1 LTEKLSGTRADV
13 HLDVGG
19 GRCHDA
25 SHRSTH
31 VSGRYSQYYLQV
43 RDTRELPIVQRLLRL
58 GGQRR
63 FLFDT
68 VLLAVAGVAAA
79 QLFNFVLE
87 LSRRV
92 FLRGIAG
99 YLPPGLPS
107 EGGSSMPVIGP
118 HGVTLVLVTVTL
130 GGLIVGVF
138 VEWLAPEA
146 EGHGTDALI
155 RAFHRSGGA
164 LRGRVAPVKLA
175 ASAITIGSGGAA
187 GREGPIALVAAT
199 IGSWY
204 AGITGRDER
213 DRRLLMLVGAA
224 AGLSAIFRSPI
235 GAAFFVIEVLY
246 VDMEFESRA
255 MLYAMLAAV
264 MAYALNGLFV
274 GWGALFVVPQVNR
287 LRGPADYGW
296 YALLGVVAGLFSTVQ
311 PLVFYRTRDLFR
323 ALPVPR
329 WLKPAIGA
337 ALTGV
342 IILAYPQVIA
352 GGYGWIQRAIDGGLT
367 VGTMAMLSVAELI
380 AMSFTVASGGSGGV
394 FAPSLFMGA
403 MLGGAIAS
411 GAGEP
416 TAPFVVV
423 GMAAVFAGAGHVP
436 VSSMFMV
443 TEMTGGYTL
452 LVPAALAVMLSY
464 LIQITL
470 SRRMRYRGIYEAQ
483 VASRGDS
490 PAHHTQHLEIAL
502 RILREK
508 HPVRIEQLGEIDL
521 VTLLRSGIPV
531 ELPDDFR
538 LFVGVL
544 RKDSP
549 LAGTTVSASGRAVA
563 GEGTN
568 ILGILRGD
576 HMIAPRADVV
586 LTEGDRIIVLAR
598 GDVSLRAHLDPW

>member
-1 LTEKLSGTRADV
+1 MSSQRI
-13 HLDVGG
+13 LDSAVV
-19 GRCHDA
+19 R
-25 SHRSTH
+25 R
-31 VSGRYSQYYLQV
+31 VLQA
-43 RDTRELPIVQRLLRL
+43 

-68 VLLAVAGVAAA
+68 VLLAIAGVASA
-79 QLFNFVLE
+79 QLFNL
-87 LSRRV
+87 LLDIARRI
-92 FLRGIAG
+92 FLRGMAG
-99 YLPPGLPS
+99 YVPPGLPS
-107 EGGSSMPVIGP
+107 EGGSGTAVVGAHGLWPV
-118 HGVTLVLVTVTL
+118 LLTVTL
-130 GGLIVGVF
+130 GGLVVGAF

-164 LRGRVAPVKLA
+164 LRGRVAPVKLV

-199 IGSWY
+199 VGSWY
-204 AGITGRDER
+204 ATITGRDER

-287 LRGPADYGW
+287 LRGPGDYGW
-296 YALLGVVAGLFSTVQ
+296 YALLGVAAGLFSTVL
-311 PLVFYRTRDLFR
+311 PVVFYRTRDMFR
-323 ALPVPR
+323 ALPIPR
-329 WLKPAIGA
+329 WLKPAVGA

-342 IILAYPQVIA
+342 IILAYPEVIA

-367 VGTMAMLSVAELI
+367 AGTMAILAVAEMV

-403 MLGGAIAS
+403 MLGGSLAS
-411 GAGEP
+411 LAGEP

-436 VSSMFMV
+436 VSTMFMV

-464 LIQITL
+464 LIQIGL
-470 SRRMRYRGIYEAQ
+470 SRRLRYRGVYEAQ
-483 VASRGDS
+483 VTSRADS

-508 HPVRIEQLGEIDL
+508 HPVHLETLGEIDL

-549 LAGTTVSASGRAVA
+549 FAGTPVAASGRALA
-563 GEGTN
+563 GDGTN

-586 LTEGDRIIVLAR
+586 LTPGDRIIVLAR
-598 GDVSLRAHLDPW
+598 GSVDLRTHLDPW

>member
-1 LTEKLSGTRADV
+1 MTARNRIVA
-13 HLDVGG
+13 
-19 GRCHDA
+19 A
-25 SHRSTH
+25 
-31 VSGRYSQYYLQV
+31 V
-43 RDTRELPIVQRLLRL
+43 RRWWIA

-63 FLFDT
+63 LLLDT
-68 VLLAVAGVAAA
+68 MLLAVAGVAAA
-79 QLFNFVLE
+79 QTFNLLLD

-99 YLPPGLPS
+99 YVPPGLPS
-107 EGGSSMPVIGP
+107 EGGVAIPIAGP
-118 HGVTLVLVTVTL
+118 HGTTFVLLTATL
-130 GGLIVGVF
+130 GGLLVGIL

-155 RAFHRSGGA
+155 RAFHRSGGL
-164 LRGRVAPVKLA
+164 LRGRVAPVKLV

-199 IGSWY
+199 VGSWY
-204 AGITGRDER
+204 ATITNRDER

-255 MLYAMLAAV
+255 MLYATLAAV
-264 MAYALNGLFV
+264 LAYALNGLIV

-287 LRGPADYGW
+287 LHSPADYAW
-296 YALLGVVAGLFSTVQ
+296 YALLGVIAGVFSTIL
-311 PLVFYRTRDLFR
+311 PEVFYRTRNMFR
-323 ALPVPR
+323 AIRIPR
-329 WLKPAIGA
+329 WLKPAVGG

-342 IILAYPQVIA
+342 VILRYPQVIA
-352 GGYGWIQRAIDGGLT
+352 GGYGWIQRAIDGSLT
-367 VGTMAMLSVAELI
+367 ASTMAALAFAEMI
-380 AMSFTVASGGSGGV
+380 AMSLTVSSGGSGGV
-394 FAPSLFMGA
+394 FAPSLFMGG
-403 MLGGAIAS
+403 MLGGALAS
-411 GAGEP
+411 FTGEP

-423 GMAAVFAGAGHVP
+423 GMAAVFAGAAHVP
-436 VSSMFMV
+436 ISTMFMV

-464 LIQITL
+464 LIQLTL
-470 SRRMRYRGIYEAQ
+470 SRGLRYRGLYEAQ
-483 VASRGDS
+483 VASRADS

-508 HPVRIEQLGEIDL
+508 HPVRVESLGEIDL
-521 VTLLRSGIPV
+521 LTLLRSGIPV
-531 ELPDDFR
+531 ELADDQR

-549 LAGTTVSASGRAVA
+549 VGGTTIAASGRGLA
-563 GEGTN
+563 GEGTI
-568 ILGILRGD
+568 ILGILRAD

-586 LTEGDRIIVLAR
+586 LTPGDKIIVLAH
-598 GDVSLRAHLDPW
+598 GDGRLREHLDAW